1 MNHITEEQ
9 LWDLAD
15 GLIAEPLA
23 SELVQ
28 IIAQTPVLKQKYD
41 EIKAINSSL
50 ASMQLE
56 APSANFTANVMAQF
70 RAELERPALRTFV
83 NRKII
88 YGIAAVFALIIVS
101 LLFFT
106 ILNAPAEPSAQFVA
120 TSNQVQQ
127 AVDTQ
132 VDSFLNNKVFW
143 RCFLMIDA
151 VLLLIF
157 ADKLLSRR
165 SLKNIA

>member
-1 MNHITEEQ
+1 MQ
-9 LWDLAD
+9 V
-15 GLIAEPLA
+15 IALNPG
-23 SELVQ
+23 
-28 IIAQTPVLKQKYD
+28 LKQKYD

-50 ASMQLE
+50 ASMQLDT
-56 APSANFTANVMAQF
+56 PSANFTANVMAQF
-70 RAELERPALRTFV
+70 RTEMGKPEALKTLV

-88 YGIAAVFALIIVS
+88 YGIAAVFSAIIIG

-106 ILNAPAEPSAQFVA
+106 IWNAPAEPSAQFMA

-127 AVDTQ
+127 AVDSQ
-132 VDSFLNNKVFW
+132 VDSLLNNKVFW
-143 RCFLMIDA
+143 RSFLMIDA